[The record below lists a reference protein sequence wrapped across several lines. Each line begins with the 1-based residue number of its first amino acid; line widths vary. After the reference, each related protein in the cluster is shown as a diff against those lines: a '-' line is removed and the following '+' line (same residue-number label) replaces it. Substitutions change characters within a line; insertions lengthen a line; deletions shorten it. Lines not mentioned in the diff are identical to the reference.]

1 MREPQALWVALDWIT
16 AHCIVPDG
24 FRKGR
29 PFRPYTYQED
39 YLRAFYTVRG
49 DAEYDPAAPILASA
63 FVHRRGLLVGPQKIG
78 KNPMIAAQ
86 TCLEG
91 VGPSLFAG
99 WAEGGEQ
106 YRCADWGCG
115 CGMAYTYAAGEPMG
129 VPRPTPLVEITAY
142 SEDST
147 DNTYLALRPMI
158 DQGPL
163 HDLIPHTGEDF
174 MRLPDLYG
182 TGFDPDQACRINTV
196 TSSPG
201 SRLGG
206 RVTFAPQDEVGI
218 WTTANGMVK
227 LADTQYRNLAG
238 MGGRASLT
246 TNAWDP
252 AQVSV
257 AKREYESAAEDV
269 YRQFIEPPKNLSY
282 TDKRDRHKIHQ
293 AVYPTDV
300 RRENGGHV
308 ELESIEAE
316 AADLVT
322 KDAAQA
328 ARFFGNLLVA
338 GSGTAVEAD
347 VWDQQGPPA
356 VARRTIA
363 PGTRIALGFDG
374 SVSEDSTVLRG
385 CTEDGYRFS
394 LPDWSWVRPKGEAM
408 ADWAAAHPGEPWRVP
423 DAEVDAAVRDA
434 FGRFDVGRME
444 CDAAFWRDYI
454 TSWQRLYG
462 EKVVIPRDT
471 NSVRVIVPIFDRWR
485 SAVRRGNAP
494 HDGDPVV
501 TEHVKALHAG
511 APRDGQRLDDGRV
524 PVVPK
529 KGDDKRK
536 IDGALADMLAYDAAM
551 TMPEAEA
558 EVVRNGPAFASF

>member
-1 MREPQALWVALDWIT
+1 MHETQPLWVALEWIPR
-16 AHCIVPDG
+16 HCIVPDG

-29 PFRPYTYQED
+29 PFRLYNYQFA
-39 YLRAFYTVRG
+39 YMAAFYSVRG
-49 DAEYDPAAPILASA
+49 DAEYDPQAPILAAA
-63 FVHRRGLLVGPQKIG
+63 FVHRRGILVGPQKIG
-78 KNPMIAAQ
+78 KNPMIAGQ
-86 TCLEG
+86 TALEG

-99 WAEGGEQ
+99 WAIGGEQ

-115 CGMAYTYAAGEPMG
+115 CGWIYTYRPGEPMG
-129 VPRPTPLVEITAY
+129 APRPTPLIEITAY

-158 DQGPL
+158 EQGPL

-174 MRLPDLYG
+174 VRLPDLYG
-182 TGFDPDQACRINTV
+182 TGYDPDQACRINTV

-218 WTTANGMVK
+218 WTAANGMIR

-252 AQVSV
+252 SQLSV

-282 TDKRDRHKIHQ
+282 TDKRDRHKIHLT
-293 AVYPTDV
+293 VYEPDV

-308 ELESIEAE
+308 ELASIEAE

-322 KDAAQA
+322 KDPAQA
-328 ARFFGNLLVA
+328 ARFFGNLLMA
-338 GSGTAVEAD
+338 GAGTAVNPD
-347 VWDQQGPPA
+347 TWDAQGPPT
-356 VARRTIA
+356 VPRRNIA

-374 SVSEDSTVLRG
+374 SVSEDSTMLRA

-394 LPDWSWVRPKGEAM
+394 LPGWAWVRPTGEAM
-408 ADWAAAHPGEPWRVP
+408 RDWAVANPGQSWRVP
-423 DAEVDAAVRDA
+423 DAEVDAAVREA
-434 FGRFDVGRME
+434 FVLFNVGRME

-462 EKVVIPRDT
+462 AEVVIPKDT

-485 SAVRRGNAP
+485 SAIARGNAP
-494 HDGDPVV
+494 HDGDPIV
-501 TEHVKALHAG
+501 TAHVKALHMG
-511 APRDGQRLDDGRV
+511 PPRDAQRLEDGRT
-524 PVVPK
+524 PIVPK

-551 TMPEAEA
+551 TMPEFVPEP
-558 EVVRNGPAFASF
+558 VRSGPAFASW